1 VSNTLM
7 VNYLG
12 FMERFGMGTRE
23 QRIRIRPETLERC
36 EQMVG
41 DTEYVRWYL
50 REMYG
55 RLHT

>member
-1 VSNTLM
+1 M